1 MSTIAAIAT
10 PLGQGGVG
18 MIRVSG
24 ENAIDIVDKIFKSVS
39 GTSLTEVPGYTAK
52 YGKIMDEGGNVVDDA
67 VALIFKNPHSYTG
80 EDVVEVTCHGGLFIL
95 KLVLGLIFKA
105 GAVPA
110 EPGEFTKR
118 AFLNGKMD
126 LTQAESVMDIIS
138 ANGRHAAKLAV
149 AAHEGALYKRISA
162 VKNSLVEI
170 AAHLA
175 VWADYPEEDIPQLK
189 VDALKDRLSVSAN
202 EIKNLLDGYDSG
214 KVLREGLDTVIVGKP
229 NVGKSTLMNLLS
241 GCERCIVT
249 DIPGTTRDT
258 IEEKIVLG
266 DVILNVCD
274 TAGIRHTN
282 DPIEKIGVLKAKK
295 KIDNADLIIA
305 VFDYSKPL
313 GMDELE
319 LLRSFP
325 KDAIK
330 VGIVNKYDL
339 DCSFETEK
347 IKPFLDEVIFMS
359 ALKGSG
365 LEDLSQFIS
374 NCMDFSK
381 TESSEGVLSTE
392 RQRRFVQSAYE
403 ALLEAIIALDDFM
416 TLDAVSVSVE
426 FAISELLKL
435 TGERV
440 TDVVVNEVFS
450 KFCVGK

>member
-24 ENAIDIVDKIFKSVS
+24 EDAIDIVNKVFKPVS
-39 GTSLTEVPGYTAK
+39 GVSLAEVPGYTAK
-52 YGKIMDEGGNVVDDA
+52 YGKVMDESGNVIDDA
-67 VALIFKNPHSYTG
+67 VALIFRNPHSYTG
-80 EDVVEVTCHGGLFIL
+80 ENVVEVTCHGGLFIL
-95 KLVLGLIFKA
+95 KMILGLIFKA

-118 AFLNGKMD
+118 AFLNGKID

-138 ANGRHAAKLAV
+138 ANGRHAAKLAA
-149 AAHEGALYKRISA
+149 AAHEGALYKKITT

-189 VDALKDRLSVSAN
+189 VDSLKNRLSISVN

-214 KVLREGLDTVIVGKP
+214 KVLREGLDTVIVGRP

-274 TAGIRHTN
+274 TAGIRDTD

-295 KIDNADLIIA
+295 KIDNADLIIT

-313 GMDELE
+313 DVGELE

-330 VGIVNKYDL
+330 IGIVNKSDL
-339 DCSFETEK
+339 VCNFEDEK
-347 IKPFLDEVIFMS
+347 IRPFLDEVIFMS

-365 LEDLSQFIS
+365 IENLSQFIS
-374 NCMDFSK
+374 NCVDFSK
-381 TESSEGVLSTE
+381 AESTEGVLST
-392 RQRRFVQSAYE
+392 
-403 ALLEAIIALDDFM
+403 
-416 TLDAVSVSVE
+416 
-426 FAISELLKL
+426 
-435 TGERV
+435 RV
-440 TDVVVNEVFS
+440 WHL
-450 KFCVGK
+450 

>member
-1 MSTIAAIAT
+1 MNTIAAIAT

-24 ENAIDIVDKIFKSVS
+24 ENAIDIVDKVFKPVS
-39 GTSLTEVPGYTAK
+39 GTSLADVPGYTAK
-52 YGKIMDEGGNVVDDA
+52 YGKIMDESGNVVDDA
-67 VALIFKNPHSYTG
+67 VSLIFRNPHSYTG
-80 EDVVEVTCHGGLFIL
+80 EDVVEVMCHGGLFIL
-95 KLVLGLIFKA
+95 KLVLGLIFNA
-105 GAVPA
+105 GAKPA

-118 AFLNGKMD
+118 AFFNGKMD

-149 AAHEGALYKRISA
+149 AAHEGAIYKKIST
-162 VKNSLVEI
+162 VKDSLVEL
-170 AAHLA
+170 AAQLA
-175 VWADYPEEDIPQLK
+175 VWIDYPEEDISQLN
-189 VDALKDRLSVSAN
+189 VDALKDRLSISVSK
-202 EIKNLLDGYDSG
+202 IKNLLDGYDSG

-266 DVILNVCD
+266 DVVLNVCD
-274 TAGIRHTN
+274 TAGIRDTD

-295 KIDNADLIIA
+295 KIDNADLIIV
-305 VFDYSKPL
+305 VFDYSKTL
-313 GMDELE
+313 NVDELD
-319 LLRSFP
+319 LLKNLP

-330 VGIVNKYDL
+330 IGIVNKSDL
-339 DCSFETEK
+339 AGNFEDEK
-347 IKPFLDEVIFMS
+347 ISPFLDEVIFMS

-365 LEDLSQFIS
+365 IEKLSQFIS
-374 NCMDFSK
+374 SCVDFSK
-381 TESSEGVLSTE
+381 AESSEAVLSTE
-392 RQRRFVQSAYE
+392 RQKRFVKSAYE
-403 ALLEAIIALDDFM
+403 ALLEAMIALDDSM

-440 TDVVVNEVFS
+440 TDVIVNEVFS

>member
-24 ENAIDIVDKIFKSVS
+24 ENAIDIVDKVFKPVS
-39 GTSLTEVPGYTAK
+39 GKSLAEVPGYTAK
-52 YGKIMDEGGNVVDDA
+52 YGKIMDESGNVVDDA
-67 VALIFKNPHSYTG
+67 VALIFRNPHSYTG

-162 VKNSLVEI
+162 VKDSLVEI

-189 VDALKDRLSVSAN
+189 VDALKDKLSISVN
-202 EIKNLLDGYDSG
+202 EIKFLIDGYDSG

-274 TAGIRHTN
+274 TAGIRDTD

-305 VFDYSKPL
+305 VFDCSKPL
-313 GMDELE
+313 GMDELD
-319 LLRSFP
+319 LLRNFP

-330 VGIVNKYDL
+330 IGIVNKSDL
-339 DCSFETEK
+339 DCNFENKK
-347 IKPFLDEVIFMS
+347 IRPFLDEVIFMS

-365 LEDLSQFIS
+365 LENLSQFIS
-374 NCMDFSK
+374 NCVDFSK
-381 TESSEGVLSTE
+381 AESSEGVLSTE

-403 ALLEAIIALDDFM
+403 ALLEALIALDDSM
-416 TLDAVSVSVE
+416 TLDAVSVSIE

-440 TDVVVNEVFS
+440 TDVIVNEVFS